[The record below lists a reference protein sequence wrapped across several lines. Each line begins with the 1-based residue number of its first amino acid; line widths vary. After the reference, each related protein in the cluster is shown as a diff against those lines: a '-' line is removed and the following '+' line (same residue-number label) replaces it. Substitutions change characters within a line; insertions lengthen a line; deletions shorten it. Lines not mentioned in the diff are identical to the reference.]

1 MIKILN
7 NLSYFECYNCQNYF
21 FVHEMPAGMNDP
33 SYCPYCGIN
42 FEHTDEVDDIDKI
55 DSLSDEID
63 EDEEEDL

>member
-21 FVHEMPAGMNDP
+21 FVHEMPNGMNDP
-33 SYCPYCGIN
+33 SYCPYCGID
-42 FEHTDEVDDIDKI
+42 FEETNEVDDIDKI
-55 DSLSDEID
+55 DSID